1 MRLWLLALAGCWST
15 QPTPL
20 AEHTSSASSGLVI
33 TANGFGPID
42 GKTVATLQSL
52 RTLLPFYK
60 IVPNNDP
67 TLQYDIYRG
76 TERLGFVILNDDA
89 TVFNVHATSNKV
101 VVADRPWR
109 AGEAFQGAKQI
120 DTCECWGANPTCYR
134 KGEHVAVNFNR
145 SCLESNDIH
154 ELRALDG
161 LVIQRVIWSPTELG
175 KPDPDPAQDPGGDD
189 EDGN

>member
-1 MRLWLLALAGCWST
+1 MRLWLLAVAGCWSAP
-15 QPTPL
+15 QPTTP
-20 AEHTSSASSGLVI
+20 AEHSSSASLVI

-42 GKTVATLQSL
+42 SKTVATLEGL

-76 TERLGFVILNDDA
+76 SERLGFVILNDDA

-101 VVADRPWR
+101 SVADRPWR
-109 AGEAFQGAKQI
+109 AGEAFQGAKQV
-120 DTCECWGANPTCYR
+120 DTCECWGTNPTCYR
-134 KGEHVAVNFNR
+134 KGEHIAVSFNR

-161 LVIQRVIWSPTELG
+161 LVIQRVIWSSAELG
-175 KPDPDPAQDPGGDD
+175 KPDPDPAPEAGDD